1 MQYCWSLY
9 NPNAMPIESLNCVL
23 TSNKCGGNMQKKSMI
38 HISKFETILLV
49 PRGTGG
55 PLSIYQFE
63 MEFSMFKLN
72 LDLNLNIWDF

>member
-1 MQYCWSLY
+1 
-9 NPNAMPIESLNCVL
+9 
-23 TSNKCGGNMQKKSMI
+23 MQKKSMI